1 MTFNNEVFHKTSA
14 EVNTQV
20 AIYFDVV
27 DNAITMSKT
36 NNKYVID
43 AQASYSPSAPIHAG
57 SFTTFIISPACDNTT
72 DLYNGFIKETL
83 MINALLSASVNARF
97 DKLGDHAFNV
107 LWVGCK
113 DAMDVVEKHEILANS
128 ISIYTQNFGPEES
141 FITACGAFTITPRF
155 VDSII
160 FLFPLTPVH
169 HTVFKNPI
177 FKNFQLRCGGY
188 GVVPTIPLATDGS
201 DPMFIELCQNAMNI
215 NGEQKGFN
223 KEVIQSLTNIDNC
236 NITNGNISYDR
247 TSFFIGLPTETDNT
261 FQQATKVDPSAGS
274 NNYFKNKT
282 PPFMAL
288 LQDTVISIHVQPNGM
303 PPVVEIDQYNIHSIV
318 QFANK

>member
-1 MTFNNEVFHKTSA
+1 MTAIVLSLTSVSM
-14 EVNTQV
+14 EIYIYIQQELIFPTQ
-20 AIYFDVV
+20 ILTFT
-27 DNAITMSKT
+27 TMSKPL
-36 NNKYVID
+36 NNE
-43 AQASYSPSAPIHAG
+43 STGRCSS
-57 SFTTFIISPACDNTT
+57 
-72 DLYNGFIKETL
+72 
-83 MINALLSASVNARF
+83 
-97 DKLGDHAFNV
+97 
-107 LWVGCK
+107 
-113 DAMDVVEKHEILANS
+113 
-128 ISIYTQNFGPEES
+128 TQ
-141 FITACGAFTITPRF
+141 TITPRF

-215 NGEQKGFN
+215 NGKQKGFN

-236 NITNGNISYDR
+236 NITTGNISYDR

-261 FQQATKVDPSAGS
+261 FQHGQTSNTPITYEIVCDIATKVDPSAGS

-282 PPFMAL
+282 PPFMEL

-303 PPVVEIDQYNIHSIV
+303 PPVVEIDQYNIHSR
-318 QFANK
+318 